1 MVLLT
6 SVFML
11 LLLYFLLESYF
22 VSVYG
27 LPYRMISEFQFGR
40 HLRRQRFSDTVIV
53 IIIVQMQMQM
63 QMQMHV
69 IVVILLIDCTVIHM
83 NIDRN
88 QLQVCLIFPIGN
100 LT

>member
-1 MVLLT
+1 MVLLA
-6 SVFML
+6 SVFVL

-27 LPYRMISEFQFGR
+27 LSYRMISEFQLGS
-40 HLRRQRFSDTVIV
+40 HQKCQRFSDTVIV
-53 IIIVQMQMQM
+53 IIIVQM

-69 IVVILLIDCTVIHM
+69 IVVILLIDCTVINM

-100 LT
+100 LK